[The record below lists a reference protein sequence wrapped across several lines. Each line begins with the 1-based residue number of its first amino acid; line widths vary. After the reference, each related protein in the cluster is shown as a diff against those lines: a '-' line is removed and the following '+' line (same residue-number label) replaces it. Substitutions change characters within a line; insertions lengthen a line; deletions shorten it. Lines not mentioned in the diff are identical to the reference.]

1 MNCLKTNIK
10 RTYTEQQEATLEAL
24 TDTAK
29 RELVETNSSRLKRRL
44 RSSKSR
50 PLSSLLILIVIKTA
64 LRMKKIQIVS
74 LSVLALAV
82 VLGMYSW
89 LS

>member
-10 RTYTEQQEATLEAL
+10 RTYTEQREATLEAL

-29 RELVETNSSRLKRRL
+29 RELVGTNSSRLKRRL

-64 LRMKKIQIVS
+64 LRMKTIQTPTRRKLHVE
-74 LSVLALAV
+74 
-82 VLGMYSW
+82 
-89 LS
+89 